1 VIQLKLSAKL
11 AASAAAL
18 ALVSA
23 FGAAGSAACADDI
36 AVHAGRLID
45 GTDAAPQSNVT
56 VVIHDG
62 RIVSVSPGF
71 SAPAGARVVDLSN
84 ATVLPGLIDCH
95 VHVTGQY
102 DGGNPIAERF
112 TRTAFDSAYKST
124 LYVKR
129 TLEAGFT
136 SVRDVGG
143 DIDVLAALKRAIA
156 DGTVEGPRLWISGG
170 PLGPSGG
177 HGDPHNGIDPEV
189 EHPGWGDSVIDGPDA
204 AIKAVR
210 VHHREGADLIKIMP
224 SGGVLSINDNP
235 DLDLMSAAEI
245 KAVVDT
251 AHGLGLKVA
260 AHAHGKAAIDLAS
273 TLGVDS
279 IEHGSL
285 ADQESY
291 KIMKAHGTYLVPTLL
306 VAQTAMEIAKA
317 HPESLNPSSAAKAL
331 RIAPMTR
338 ANLGAAYKAGVK
350 IAFGTDQGLAPHGTN
365 AREFA
370 LLVQSGMTP
379 KDAILAATRNA
390 ADLIGDSADIG
401 SVQPGRYADLIAVKG
416 DPLSDITV
424 LEHVG
429 FVMKGGATVKDEL
442 SGR

>member
-1 VIQLKLSAKL
+1 MIQFKLKARLACAAAAFAL
-11 AASAAAL
+11 AAASSQAL
-18 ALVSA
+18 AE
-23 FGAAGSAACADDI
+23 DI

-45 GTDAAPQSNVT
+45 GTDSAPRSNVT
-56 VVIHDG
+56 VLVHDG
-62 RIVSVSPGF
+62 RIVSVTEGF
-71 SAPAGARVVDLSN
+71 SAPSGARVVDLSKD
-84 ATVLPGLIDCH
+84 TVLPGLIDCH

-112 TRTAFDSAYKST
+112 TRTDFDSAYKST

-143 DIDVLAALKRAIA
+143 NLKVLSALKRAIN
-156 DGTVEGPRLWISGG
+156 DGSVEGPRMWISGE

-177 HGDPHNGIDPEV
+177 HSDPMNGIDSDIVVPRSA
-189 EHPGWGDSVIDGPDA
+189 HSVIDGPDEA
-204 AIKAVR
+204 MKAVR

-245 KAVVDT
+245 KAVIDT
-251 AHGLGLKVA
+251 AHSLGLKVA

-273 TLGVDS
+273 SLGIDS

-285 ADQESY
+285 ADEESY

-306 VAQTAMEIAKA
+306 VAQTAVDIAKA
-317 HPESLNPSSAAKAL
+317 HPESLNPSSAQKAL
-331 RIAPMTR
+331 RIAPRTL
-338 ANLGAAYKAGVK
+338 ANLGGAYKAGVK

-370 LLVQSGMTP
+370 LMVKSGMTP

-401 SVQPGRYADLIAVKG
+401 SVQPGRYADLIAVAG
-416 DPLSDITV
+416 DPLSDVTV

-429 FVMKGGATVKDEL
+429 FVMKGGVTVKDEL

>member
-1 VIQLKLSAKL
+1 MTHHQLKANVV
-11 AASAAAL
+11 AAVL
-18 ALVSA
+18 ALGLL
-23 FGAAGSAACADDI
+23 GAGTTACAEDI

-45 GTDAAPQSNVT
+45 GTGAGPKTNVT
-56 VVIHDG
+56 VLIHDG

-71 SAPAGARVVDLSN
+71 DAPAGARVIDLSKD
-84 ATVLPGLIDCH
+84 TVLPGLIDCH
-95 VHVTGQY
+95 VHITGQH

-112 TRTAFDSAYKST
+112 TRTEFDSAFKST
-124 LYVKR
+124 VYAKR

-143 DIDVLAALKRAIA
+143 NLKVLVALKRAIN
-156 DGTVEGPRLWISGG
+156 DGTVEGPRMWVAGE

-177 HGDPHNGIDPEV
+177 HSDPHNGIDHEV
-189 EHPGWGDSVIDGPDA
+189 EHPGWSNSVIDGPEE

-210 VHHREGADLIKIMP
+210 LHHRDGADLIKIMP

-235 DLDLMSAAEI
+235 DLDLMSEAEI
-245 KAVVDT
+245 KAVIDT

-273 TLGVDS
+273 RLGIDS

-285 ADQESY
+285 ADAESY
-291 KIMKAHGTYLVPTLL
+291 KIMKEHGTYLVPTLL

-317 HPESLNPSSAAKAL
+317 HPESLNPSSAAKAM
-331 RIAPMTR
+331 RIAPLTR
-338 ANLGAAYKAGVK
+338 SNLGAAYKAGVK

-365 AREFA
+365 AREFG
-370 LLVQSGMTP
+370 LLVQAGMTP

-401 SVQPGRYADLIAVKG
+401 SVQPGRYADLVAVAG
-416 DPLSDITV
+416 DPLADITQ

-429 FVMKGGATVKDEL
+429 FVMKGGVTVKDEL